1 MAIKQVSIF
10 VENKPGTLVS
20 ITDAIGA
27 AGVDIRAMSIAD
39 TQDFGILRLIVSDN
53 EKTKQAVQNI
63 GCVVSITEVVAV
75 AVSDRPGALND
86 VMHVLSENGV
96 NIEYMYAFLTSRG
109 HNAYVVLRVADN
121 DKAAEILAAKGV
133 KLVSEDDIANL

>member
-1 MAIKQVSIF
+1 MAIKQVSVF

-53 EKTKQAVQNI
+53 EKTKQAVQSI
-63 GCVVSITEVVAV
+63 GCIVSITEVVAV

-121 DKAAEILAAKGV
+121 DRAAEILASKGV
-133 KLVSEDDIANL
+133 KLVSEDDIADL

>member
-10 VENKPGTLVS
+10 VENKPGTLVN

-39 TQDFGILRLIVSDN
+39 TQDFGILRLIVSDS
-53 EKTKQAVQNI
+53 EKTKKAVQEI
-63 GCVVSITEVVAV
+63 GCIVSITEVVAV
-75 AVSDRPGALND
+75 AVSDQPGALTD
-86 VMHVLSENGV
+86 VMKILAKEQI

-109 HNAYVVLRVADN
+109 HSAYVVLRVADN
-121 DKAAEILAAKGV
+121 DRAAKILSDAGIT
-133 KLVSEDDIANL
+133 LVSEEDIAKL

>member
-1 MAIKQVSIF
+1 MR
-10 VENKPGTLVS
+10 E
-20 ITDAIGA
+20 
-27 AGVDIRAMSIAD
+27 
-39 TQDFGILRLIVSDN
+39 
-53 EKTKQAVQNI
+53 I

-86 VMHVLSENGV
+86 VMHVLSESGV

-121 DKAAEILAAKGV
+121 EKAAEILASKGV